1 MRKGMTATQ
10 TIVALAVGLIVLVG
24 LGYLVWT
31 WIGKGGGEVSETYC
45 RARLT
50 AYCTQWSVYE
60 FDPNEKPSGGFEVT
74 GGFAPDCAKYRLDS
88 SALYCAEL
96 LDLPGT

>member
-45 RARLT
+45 RSKAF
-50 AYCTQWSVYE
+50 AYCTEMQV
-60 FDPNEKPSGGFEVT
+60 KG
-74 GGFAPDCAKYRLDS
+74 
-88 SALYCAEL
+88 L
-96 LDLPGT
+96 LDGLDGTAFVGQYPGCDSYGWAHDVDEGYCNSVLSTG